1 LIESAAGD
9 NALIGVLYWLGI
21 TAAVLLNLVAVTLLA
36 QRFIPFPATA
46 RAATIAILCLTL
58 FSFEHFVGLGTLHA
72 LGLPLTALS
81 LYLIWHER
89 VRLLNS
95 DFKGD
100 QIAFLCAFLYGA
112 VWRLSSPEIVEHSDR
127 LTDFHLVSNYL
138 SGARLPPLDY
148 WLPYQHLNYYY
159 TFQHYSAALL
169 GRLFGLGPGASF
181 NLAAVLLGALVIAL
195 AWEFLTLLR
204 VRFSLRLLS
213 VAALAIG
220 GTGVSPLFHLITI
233 PTQIFIGGPAE
244 DSVWH
249 NSRFVGWFETSV
261 TSDAWRALFGDVTQR
276 AIQLPI
282 ETFGYQYP
290 LGGYHAVLSG
300 FLLQFMALTI
310 FVAHPLASTKIR
322 ARLDFVVG
330 LTVPLTICA
339 NAWTLPLQAILVG
352 AWTLWKRLVSGRWDL
367 RYLMAGAGTGVLLL
381 LPFLAGLGVATGHM
395 ELQLVHSSQRE
406 PLIQFL
412 IVFWPLILLALLVPL
427 AGQVKPLA
435 GFLATVFLALLV
447 CSELFNAFD
456 GGYEGEMLRFNS
468 ALKWWGW
475 IFAGGVFSISACLL
489 ASSWFAVRLFAAII
503 LVLVSAFVFDSGR
516 LLAARSFSAK
526 IDGNGFYARSRANG
540 RMIEYLAYAPWGIVL
555 EKLYEKR
562 PVDTGIY
569 GSFAEKPSLVGIP
582 WVLRVWKRNL
592 TELPALLSEINRFYA
607 GTHPQAM
614 RFLLEHDVRYVV
626 WSARERKDVETWQS
640 IMKSIDSDYRWMEF
654 SSRPNSH
661 VGLWIRR

>member
-1 LIESAAGD
+1 LIGSAAGD
-9 NALIGVLYWLGI
+9 NPLIGVLYWFGI
-21 TAAVLLNLVAVTLLA
+21 TVAVLLNLVAVTLLA
-36 QRFIPFPATA
+36 QRFIPLPATA
-46 RAATIAILCLTL
+46 RASTIVILFLTL
-58 FSFEHFVGLGTLHA
+58 FSLEHFFGLGTLHA
-72 LGLPLTALS
+72 VGLPLTALS

-89 VRLLNS
+89 VRLLDS
-95 DFKGD
+95 DLKGD

-112 VWRLSSPEIVEHSDR
+112 VWRLSSPVIVEHSDR

-148 WLPYQHLNYYY
+148 WLPYQNLNYYY

-181 NLAAVLLGALVIAL
+181 NLAAVLLGALVLAL

-220 GTGVSPLFHLITI
+220 GTGVSPLFHLITM
-233 PTQIFIGGPAE
+233 PTQIFAGGPAE
-244 DSVWH
+244 DAVWY

-261 TSDAWRALFGDVTQR
+261 TSDTWRALFGDVTQR

-310 FVAHPLASTKIR
+310 FVAHPLASTSVR
-322 ARLDFVVG
+322 TRLDFVLG
-330 LTVPLTICA
+330 LTVPLTIGA
-339 NAWTLPLQAILVG
+339 NAWVLPLQASLVG
-352 AWTLWKRLVSGRWDL
+352 AWKLWSRFASGQWDL
-367 RYLMAGAGTGVLLL
+367 RYLLTGAGIGVLLL
-381 LPFLAGLGVATGHM
+381 LPFLAGLGAATGHVG
-395 ELQLVHSSQRE
+395 LQLVHSSQHA
-406 PLIQFL
+406 PLAQFL
-412 IVFWPLILLALLVPL
+412 IVFWPLIVLVLVVPL
-427 AGQVKPLA
+427 AGQVRSLT
-435 GFLATVFLALLV
+435 GFLATVFLVLLV

-456 GGYEGEMLRFNS
+456 GGYRDEMLRFNS

-475 IFAGGVFSISACLL
+475 IFTGGVFSISACLL
-489 ASSWFAVRLFAAII
+489 ASNRFAVRLVAAIV

-516 LLAARSFSAK
+516 LLASRSFSAK
-526 IDGNGFYARSRANG
+526 IDGNGFYAKNRANG
-540 RMIEYLAYAPWGIVL
+540 RMIEYLAHAPRGIVL
-555 EKLYEKR
+555 EKLYDDR

-569 GSFAEKPSLVGIP
+569 GSFAEKPSLVGLP

-592 TELPALLSEINRFYA
+592 TELPTLLSEINRFYA
-607 GTHPQAM
+607 GTHPQAT
-614 RFLLEHDVRYVV
+614 RFLLDHDVRYVV
-626 WSARERKDVETWQS
+626 WSARERKDVDTWQS

-654 SSRPNSH
+654 SSWPSSH